1 MHLKIHPEGVE
12 FLRQFGL
19 MFLFVFLMAAGYF
32 MRMKRADRLWSHSD
46 EDSEPQEE
54 TKEDK

>member
-19 MFLFVFLMAAGYF
+19 MFLFVLFGALSA
-32 MRMKRADRLWSHSD
+32 MRWGLRRDMLRRHERERESLKD
-46 EDSEPQEE
+46 
-54 TKEDK
+54 KE